1 MSSRHVTTAVTL
13 LVLVG
18 ILALGLYV
26 GFRELFAPLPGSE
39 EEPQAAEPTASCETA
54 GLQPGDRLRTRE
66 VLVNVFNAGTRAGLA
81 SGTMDAL
88 ARRGFREG
96 EVANT
101 STGGRVKRVQVWI
114 VEGEEAAGRLV
125 ARNFGPKVKVRTRG
139 AEDDLGDG
147 VDVVIRTEIGRLA
160 PPVRS
165 VRIRDDEGACAVVS

>member
-26 GFRELFAPLPGSE
+26 GFRELFAPLPGG
-39 EEPQAAEPTASCETA
+39 EEPQAAEPTGSCETA
-54 GLQPGDRLRTRE
+54 GLQPGERLRSRD
-66 VLVNVFNAGTRAGLA
+66 VLVNVFNAGTQAGLA
-81 SGTMDAL
+81 GSTMEAL

-125 ARNFGPKVKVRTRG
+125 AVNFGPKVKVRTRG

-147 VDVVIRTEIGRLA
+147 VDVVIRTGAGRPA

-165 VRIRDDEGACAVVS
+165 VRVRADEGACAVVS